1 MTEDIIPEDVKQF
14 ILRHIDSIAQM
25 EGLLLFCAD
34 PQKEWNA
41 AATARGLFISESEA
55 AALLVHLADQGFIG
69 AAKSGLPSHY
79 QYQPK
84 SPEWKEMVEHV
95 AVLYRQYLIPITN
108 LIHSKSKS
116 RIQEFADAFKIR
128 KD

>member
-1 MTEDIIPEDVKQF
+1 MTDDIITEDVKQF
-14 ILRHIDSIAQM
+14 ILHHIDSIAQM

-41 AATARGLFISESEA
+41 GTIARALFIGEPEA
-55 AALLVHLADQGFIG
+55 AVLLARLADQGFIA

-79 QYQPK
+79 HYQPK
-84 SPEWKEMVEHV
+84 SSEWKDMVEHV